1 MLFKVLQ
8 LHYVWTGWY
17 GCIYRFLPR
26 KTADM
31 SLANQ
36 NKNIDSGKWSI
47 NHAKWWHLWGHF
59 MGPVNQAN
67 LAVFMVAFYRTC
79 QSHLMATLLV
89 GN

>member
-17 GCIYRFLPR
+17 DCISRFLSS

-36 NKNIDSGKWSI
+36 NENIDSRKWSI
-47 NHAKWWHLWGHF
+47 NHAKWRHF

-67 LAVFMVAFYRTC
+67 LVAFYRTC
-79 QSHLMATLLV
+79 QSHLMATLLA

>member
-17 GCIYRFLPR
+17 GCIYRFLPS

-36 NKNIDSGKWSI
+36 NENIDGGKWSI
-47 NHAKWWHLWGHF
+47 NNAKWWHF
-59 MGPVNQAN
+59 MGPVNQTN
-67 LAVFMVAFYRTC
+67 LAAFIGHVN
-79 QSHLMATLLV
+79 QI
-89 GN
+89 